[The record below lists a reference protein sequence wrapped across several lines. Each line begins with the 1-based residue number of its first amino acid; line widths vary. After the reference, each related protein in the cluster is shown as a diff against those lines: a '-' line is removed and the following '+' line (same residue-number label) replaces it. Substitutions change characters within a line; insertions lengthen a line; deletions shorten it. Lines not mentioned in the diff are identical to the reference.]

1 MARFDSWIMT
11 VLPFMSSE
19 KSCCGLRQKMYV
31 KLVPIPMGQLSEELY
46 KFLEIRELED
56 QKISTHSA
64 TDAGERK

>member
-1 MARFDSWIMT
+1 
-11 VLPFMSSE
+11 
-19 KSCCGLRQKMYV
+19 MYV